1 MVSPVDGIDTV
12 EPAFDIPAK
21 WISADKKVMADVAGY
36 TLIDPVSVMI
46 THLSEVIKQH
56 CSELLSRQDVKTMV
70 DNIKQT
76 NPTLIDD
83 LNRLEE
89 FEKQIDDIYARMTDD
104 NADKLYNEID
114 GIESKITSVLENNTK
129 LWDRVYDE
137 YDEQIAAND
146 TDMDIVDGLERGA
159 DDYIT
164 KPFSLSVLRARV
176 NTQLRKQVSV
186 RSSGAVQIDH
196 FRFDF
201 AAMCFYAGDAKVEL
215 SKTEQKLLH
224 LLVENRGQTVPR
236 NVLVDRIWTDGAEYV
251 DENALSV
258 AVKRLR
264 DKLGAQAYIKTVYGI
279 GYSWVRADE

>member
-1 MVSPVDGIDTV
+1 MSSRIYAAEDDDNIREILRCTLESYGYEVEVFESAAPMLERMRQQLPDLVLMDIMMPEMDGIAATAKLR
-12 EPAFDIPAK
+12 EEYNIPIILLTAK
-21 WISADKKVMADVAGY
+21 
-36 TLIDPVSVMI
+36 
-46 THLSEVIKQH
+46 SE
-56 CSELLSRQDVKTMV
+56 
-70 DNIKQT
+70 
-76 NPTLIDD
+76 
-83 LNRLEE
+83 
-89 FEKQIDDIYARMTDD
+89 
-104 NADKLYNEID
+104 
-114 GIESKITSVLENNTK
+114 
-129 LWDRVYDE
+129 
-137 YDEQIAAND
+137 D
-146 TDMDIVDGLERGA
+146 TDKVLGLNIGA

-201 AAMCFYAGDAKVEL
+201 AAMCFYAGNTKVEL

-258 AVKRLR
+258 TVKRLR